1 MITLSGISYHIGM
14 GKLQKL
20 HSFNVSV
27 STFKNVLLPVIQ
39 EQLKTKHLLD
49 FSDIDLYHVSLEI
62 NDAVIK
68 KNSAHKVF
76 ILSATIPQL
85 LYY

>member
-1 MITLSGISYHIGM
+1 M

-27 STFKNVLLPVIQ
+27 STFKNVLLPEIR

-49 FSDIDLYHVSLEI
+49 FSDIDLYHVSLEL
-62 NDAVIK
+62 NDAIIQ
-68 KNSAHKVF
+68 KNNAHKVF
-76 ILSATIPQL
+76 VLSATVPQL